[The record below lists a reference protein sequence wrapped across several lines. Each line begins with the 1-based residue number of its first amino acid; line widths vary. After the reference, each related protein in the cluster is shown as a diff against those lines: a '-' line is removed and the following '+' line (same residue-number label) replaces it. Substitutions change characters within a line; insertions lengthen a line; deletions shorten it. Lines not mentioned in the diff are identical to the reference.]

1 MKAVIFRGERK
12 LELVDR
18 PDPEPGL
25 GEVVLDIRASGM
37 CGTDLH
43 EYRGPRQENPF
54 IPGHEPCGVVRTVG
68 EGVSEKEAKVGDR
81 VMVHH
86 YDGCRT
92 CNHCREGWTQMC
104 TSYSTVYGGGGAD
117 GAHARLMK
125 VPAHALIRLPE
136 ALSFKA
142 GAAISCG
149 TGTAYGA
156 LKRLDLAGDETLVVF
171 GQGPVGL
178 SATLL
183 AKAMGARVI
192 ALDVMEDR
200 RKLAAQFDADHV
212 IDPATENVAKVV
224 KSLTS
229 GLGAHKS
236 MDCSSN
242 PEARALSLKV
252 LRKWGTACLV
262 GVRGD
267 IQFGV
272 DTMILKQ
279 LSLIGSWTFSKSGQ
293 AECAGFV
300 CERNLDI
307 DALFSHEFSLD
318 DAAEAYRLFDGQGMG
333 KGVFLM

>member
-1 MKAVIFRGERK
+1 MEAVVFKGERK
-12 LELVDR
+12 LELVER
-18 PDPEPGL
+18 PKPRPGL
-25 GEVVLDIRASGM
+25 GEVLLEIKASGM

-43 EYRGPRQENPF
+43 EYRGPHQADAC
-54 IPGHEPCGVVRTVG
+54 IPGHEPCGIVVELG
-68 EGVSEKEAKVGDR
+68 EGVSDKEAVLGDR

-92 CNHCREGWTQMC
+92 CSHCREGWTQMC
-104 TSYSTVYGGGGAD
+104 TSHSIVYGGGGAD
-117 GAHARLMK
+117 GAHAHYMK
-125 VPAHALIRLPE
+125 VPAHTLVGLPDD
-136 ALSFKA
+136 LSFKT

-156 LKRLDLAGDETLVVF
+156 LKRLALAGDETLVVF

-178 SATLL
+178 SVTLL
-183 AKAMGARVI
+183 AKAMGARII
-192 ALDVMEDR
+192 ALDVMAER
-200 RKLAAQFDADHV
+200 RDLALQFGADHV
-212 IDPATENVAKVV
+212 IDPSSENVNKVV
-224 KSLTS
+224 KSLTR

-242 PEARALSLKV
+242 PTARALSLKV

-267 IQFGV
+267 MQIGV

-279 LSLIGSWTFSKSGQ
+279 LSLVGSWTFSKSGQ
-293 AECAGFV
+293 AECADFV
-300 CERNLDI
+300 SERNLDV
-307 DALFSHEFSLD
+307 DALFSHEFALQ
-318 DAAEAYRLFDGQGMG
+318 DAEEAYRLFDAQGMG

>member
-1 MKAVIFRGERK
+1 MKAVIFKGERQ
-12 LELVDR
+12 LEIVDR

-25 GEVVLDIRASGM
+25 GEVVLDIKASGM

-43 EYRGPRQENPF
+43 EYRGPRQEDPF
-54 IPGHEPCGVVRTVG
+54 IPGHEPCGIVRAVG
-68 EGVSEKEAKVGDR
+68 EGVSENEAKAGDR

-92 CNHCREGWTQMC
+92 CSHCREGWTQMC

-117 GAHARLMK
+117 GAHAIFMK
-125 VPAHALIRLPE
+125 VPVHALIRLPDE
-136 ALSFKA
+136 LSFKA
-142 GAAISCG
+142 GAAVSCG

-156 LKRLDLAGDETLVVF
+156 LKRLDLAGNETIVVF

-183 AKAMGARVI
+183 AKAMGSRVI
-192 ALDVMEDR
+192 ALDVMEER
-200 RKLAAQFDADHV
+200 RDLAIQFGADHV
-212 IDPATENVAKVV
+212 IDPATEDVNKVV

-229 GLGAHKS
+229 DLGAHKS

-272 DTMILKQ
+272 DTMVLKQ

-293 AECAGFV
+293 AECADFI

-318 DAAEAYRLFDGQGMG
+318 DAEEAYRLFDGQGMG